1 VYGFDGLQEVMQKSD
16 YLVTALPLTDR
27 TRGLFNKDV
36 FAQSKLNQV
45 FINVGRGGL
54 VVDEDLIFALGV
66 DGPLLGAALDVF
78 NTEPLPETS
87 PYWDMQN
94 VLISPHNA
102 DQTVDF
108 RHRSVRFFTEN
119 CKRFIEG
126 QELESVIN
134 LREGY

>member
-16 YLVTALPLTDR
+16 YVVTALPLTDK